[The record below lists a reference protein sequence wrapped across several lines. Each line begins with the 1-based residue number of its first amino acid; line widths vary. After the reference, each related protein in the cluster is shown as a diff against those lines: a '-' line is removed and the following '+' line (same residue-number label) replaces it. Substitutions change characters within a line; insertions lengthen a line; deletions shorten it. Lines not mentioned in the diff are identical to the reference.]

1 MKCQKCGYSLPE
13 DSEFCQYCG
22 AHLEPQPASDII
34 SDEAATPEEAI
45 AVAAP
50 EVIVP
55 ESEAVSEPIVIEPSQ
70 PETVQEESIFR
81 RAYSSFLSDDPEERR
96 FFEEVLGS
104 EALKAAY
111 MEECDRN
118 QQEYDRGVRVN
129 FKQSYTDFMHVL
141 HDTYSGT
148 PPVSPTPP
156 SSEITEEAPK
166 TVIAPT
172 VQATAP
178 APTAVPVSQNDKK
191 SAFCKKCGSA
201 IDPNTKKCSG
211 CGKQYFNAQKTVPI
225 VLLSVLLITSIGLNI
240 LQYLQGQAAIE
251 TVATQTTQI
260 EKLEKEVSTQKSTI
274 SSQKSTI
281 SSQKNQIAALEEK
294 GGYFDTICKEL
305 STGNIG
311 YAASNF
317 RASESV
323 IVVDKNETN
332 RKFTLTAN
340 WTNGG
345 TVSTDYSGYS
355 AWVDFDN
362 DSWTTS
368 TKMTIEPW
376 SEGVT
381 TVTFSNDVDS
391 KTFKVIIIVT

>member
-34 SDEAATPEEAI
+34 PDEAAAPEELI
-45 AVAAP
+45 AVAEP
-50 EVIVP
+50 EVIAP
-55 ESEAVSEPIVIEPSQ
+55 EPEAVSEPIVIESSQ

-141 HDTYSGT
+141 HDTYFGA

-156 SSEITEEAPK
+156 VSKIAEETPK
-166 TVIAPT
+166 TVITPT
-172 VQATAP
+172 VQATTPAP
-178 APTAVPVSQNDKK
+178 ATAPASQNDKK
-191 SAFCKKCGSA
+191 DSFCKKCGSV

-211 CGKQYFNAQKTVPI
+211 CGKQYFNAKKTVPI
-225 VLLSVLLITSIGLNI
+225 VLLSVLLVASIGLNVM
-240 LQYLQGQAAIE
+240 QYFQGKEAIE
-251 TVATQTTQI
+251 TVATQTTKI

-274 SSQKSTI
+274 SSQKT
-281 SSQKNQIAALEEK
+281 KIASLEKK
-294 GGYFDTICKEL
+294 GDYFDTLCKEL

-317 RASESV
+317 KSNESV
-323 IVVDKNETN
+323 IIVDKNETN

-345 TVSTDYSGYS
+345 TVSVDYSGS
-355 AWVDFDN
+355 AAWVDFDSN
-362 DSWTTS
+362 SWTTS

-376 SEGVT
+376 KEGVT
-381 TVTFSNDVDS
+381 AVTFSNDVDS
-391 KTFKVIIIVT
+391 RTFKVIIIVTD